1 MSKYAIPLSFYYII
15 QFLHDK
21 NLPTKDQIIAHLRD
35 KEQNIS
41 SRTFE
46 RYLRRIRDDLGME
59 ITYHHQTKGYFIDI
73 ENSVQVGSFFK
84 FLEIVQVA
92 DIFSKSLKNSNTILD
107 YVSFDDSQMFKGIE
121 NLKDLLIAITGNKKI
136 TFTYKNFERDTVTNY
151 AITPLLLKE
160 YLNRWYVIGAYTNNE
175 IRTFGIDRMSR
186 IEIKEVSKLTRA
198 NFEERLKKFKH
209 TVGLT
214 YHNGEPEEV
223 TLLVDAM
230 HVNYLRSLP
239 LHSSQIILPKNDE
252 NKHEVKYVVYPNF
265 EFKSQILKMGTQVK
279 VLAPQYLREEIKII
293 LAKTLES
300 YD

>member
-1 MSKYAIPLSFYYII
+1 MSKYAIPLSFHYII
-15 QFLHDK
+15 QFVHDK

-121 NLKDLLIAITGNKKI
+121 NLKDLLIAIKGNKKI

-175 IRTFGIDRMSR
+175 IRTFGIDRMFK

-198 NFEERLKKFKH
+198 HFEERLKKFKH

-223 TLLVDAM
+223 TLLVDDM

-279 VLAPQYLREEIKII
+279 VLTPQYLKEEIKII